1 VQREDELIAYAVEK
15 FAEAVVAG
23 DLDKA
28 ARYASAAF
36 HRWQVVTVPDDRE
49 PPGTGEPPA

>member
-1 VQREDELIAYAVEK
+1 MQREDELIAYAVEK